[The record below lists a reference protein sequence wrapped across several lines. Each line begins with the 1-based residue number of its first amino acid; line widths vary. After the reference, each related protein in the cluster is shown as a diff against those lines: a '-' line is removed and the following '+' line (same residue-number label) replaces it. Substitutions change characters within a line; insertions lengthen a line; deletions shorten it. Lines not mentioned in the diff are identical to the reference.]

1 MLLILLCFSR
11 EAKSTHILGGH
22 ISYECLGGDEYVFTL
37 SVYSDCF
44 GQQTNPVP
52 GNLIFFT
59 PDGSCTG
66 LTTVANLALL
76 SSTQE
81 ISELC
86 DEELI
91 DSSCLPGGFSPGTIL
106 TTYTVT
112 QTLDPSCTWTASW
125 ASDDYNFFINADFP
139 VFDDAYFSATIDP
152 LTGCNSTI
160 VIDGTQQVPY
170 GIVGELFS
178 HQLVYTSTT
187 GNTVNFSMG
196 VPQVENNQLNFD
208 IPGFDPSTITVSPTG
223 LVEFTPPTAG
233 IYVTNVIIE
242 EYDSMGN
249 LLYTMTETMTFVS
262 RISIPGEPEFTDG
275 GGIEND
281 GGTFISPTSY
291 EVCEGDSICIT
302 FEAIHPDPFSIMEI
316 TSNITTLFPSAS
328 IDSIACP
335 SIVPGVNAICSEVC
349 WLAQPTANIEFSVY
363 VIDNDCDLPA
373 VDTVDIQLVLTTGT
387 FLTLLNTDS
396 T

>member
-1 MLLILLCFSR
+1 MLLILLCFSQ

-22 ISYECLGGDEYVFTL
+22 ISYECLGGDEYSFTL

-44 GQQTNPVP
+44 GQQANPVP
-52 GNLIFFT
+52 DNLIFFT
-59 PDGSCTG
+59 PNGSCAG
-66 LTTVANLALL
+66 LTTIANLALL

-86 DEELI
+86 DEELL

-125 ASDDYNFFINADFP
+125 AFDDYNFFINADFP
-139 VFDDAYFSATIDP
+139 VFDDAYFSATVDP
-152 LTGCNSTI
+152 LMGCNSTI

-170 GIVGELFS
+170 GLVGELFS
-178 HQLVYTSTT
+178 HQLVYTSTP
-187 GNTVNFSMG
+187 GNTVNFSIG

-208 IPGFDPSTITVSPTG
+208 IPGYDPSTITVSPTG

-233 IYVTNVIIE
+233 NYVTNVIIE
-242 EYDSMGN
+242 EYDPMGI

-262 RISIPGEPEFTDG
+262 RISISGEPEFTDG

-316 TSNITTLFPSAS
+316 TSNISALFPDAS

-373 VDTVDIQLVLTTGT
+373 VDTVDVQLILTAGT
-387 FLTLLNTDS
+387 FLTLL
-396 T
+396 